1 MNTKVYEYI
10 VAIAEEKSITRAAE
24 RHYLSQPSLSRHL
37 ANIEAEMGAKLFCR
51 RGGELALTDAG
62 KIFING
68 AQAMLRIEQ
77 QAADRVEQIRR
88 SQRRELRLVCQRS
101 YMEALSRSVLPKL
114 DGLQVSLSP
123 ASAAEARAALDSGEV
138 DAVILASAGE
148 PGEELAC
155 RELGRERLAVA
166 VCAARPEIPSG
177 DTCFFLHERTMP
189 ERALEDALLAR
200 AGMEPELV
208 CTVADNATAAEMT
221 ARGCGCSVMPER
233 LIGHQGGIAA
243 ADGLPTADFPIFAL
257 YRPGGETDLARRLE
271 LFLDTAERNFCLPEV

>member
-10 VAIAEEKSITRAAE
+10 VAIAEERSITRAAE
-24 RHYLSQPSLSRHL
+24 RYYLSQPSLSRHL
-37 ANIEAEMGAKLFCR
+37 ANIEEEMGAKLFRR

-77 QAADRVEQIRR
+77 QAAERVEQIRR

-101 YMEALSRSVLPKL
+101 YMEALSRSVLPRL
-114 DGLQVSLSP
+114 DGLQVSVLP
-123 ASAAEARAALDSGEV
+123 GTAAEARAAMASGEA

-148 PGEELAC
+148 PGEGLAG
-155 RELGRERLAVA
+155 RELGRERMAVA
-166 VCAARPEIPSG
+166 VCAAQPEIPG
-177 DTCFFLHERTMP
+177 AETCFFLHERAMP
-189 ERALEDALLAR
+189 ERELEDALLAS
-200 AGMEPELV
+200 AGIEPGLV

-233 LIGHQGGIAA
+233 LIGHGGGIAA
-243 ADGLPTADFPIFAL
+243 ADGLPTADFPIRAL
-257 YRPGGETDLARRLE
+257 YRPGGESDLARRLE
-271 LFLDTAERNFCLPEV
+271 LFIDTAERSFRLTEE